1 MSILR
6 KIPKIEQVL
15 DNMSLESLKRLESL
29 MNSGNG
35 ATETYTLFGGEN
47 KLNYE
52 NKDLGVWYCNIELE
66 RNRSVE
72 TGFLI
77 WESETKALF
86 VSFDIT
92 QCLKEYEIDLT
103 NYTFVL
109 INEKLSIEEFRRV
122 LEDNINKEVVHIDTS
137 GNVEVGKNLIVD
149 GKVIL
154 NGKEDLVDT
163 SGNELI
169 SGGGS
174 GAINLDDYIN
184 GETLTLKSEELYGE
198 LITRVITNKEIFGYL
213 TFGEQ
218 TVFFTLYTFNG
229 TLMLQGMINLG
240 FEQLILLKCPVV
252 GTGLQIE
259 VSPYGIPLIDL
270 ANPIST
276 PRIVSYDNNTQSD
289 LAIGDG
295 LVIENGVLKAAVSN
309 KIWFDVASL
318 GDYYLTEEQYNT
330 LVSYSKQ
337 GLLAGINNGGFFI
350 PLQNISDIKSD
361 KPTLTFE
368 GWYLSIGLI
377 TITING
383 EDRKVN
389 FNTKS
394 VLISP
399 TTSPSSQ
406 VIPSITTSNTQ
417 QNLTIGDGLEIKDGA
432 LQEKV
437 LNVSVSMTAEQLS
450 LSINNSGIET
460 KYTEENKAIVFDFIK
475 AQCGIM
481 RLTVNTPIGNLCMT
495 LRPSLW
501 KDDTNHSY
509 DFEGNLYLET
519 DLSAIGAK
527 YFNQII
533 VRAICWDTDNS
544 VSFRPTIIP
553 IGDN

>member
-66 RNRSVE
+66 RNKSVE

-77 WESETKALF
+77 WESQTKALF
-86 VSFDIT
+86 ISYDIT

-103 NYTFVL
+103 TYTYVK

-122 LEDNINKEVVHIDTS
+122 LEDNINKEVVHIDTT
-137 GNVEVGKNLIVD
+137 GNVEIGKNLVVD

-163 SGNELI
+163 SGNVLI
-169 SGGGS
+169 GDGGGS

-218 TVFFTLYTFNG
+218 TIFFTLYAFNG
-229 TLMLQGMINLG
+229 VLMLQGMVNLG
-240 FEQLILLKCPVV
+240 FEQLILLKCPVF

-259 VSPYGIPLIDL
+259 VSPYGIPIIDL

-295 LVIENGVLKAAVSN
+295 LVVENGELKASGE
-309 KIWFDVASL
+309 K
-318 GDYYLTEEQYNT
+318 
-330 LVSYSKQ
+330 
-337 GLLAGINNGGFFI
+337 
-350 PLQNISDIKSD
+350 
-361 KPTLTFE
+361 TLTI
-368 GWYLSIGLI
+368 SITDILTDNSKI
-377 TITING
+377 Q
-383 EDRKVN
+383 E
-389 FNTKS
+389 
-394 VLISP
+394 LISKMAS
-399 TTSPSSQ
+399 TTEQSALILFDNQISYDTYKDYDTIKLDLSPLSSMGISGYYILKNQ
-406 VIPSITTSNTQ
+406 SHVNGFTPVYSLN
-417 QNLTIGDGLEIKDGA
+417 TIGTEYSGSN
-432 LQEKV
+432 
-437 LNVSVSMTAEQLS
+437 LNKLVVTNLF
-450 LSINNSGIET
+450 ITGNNE
-460 KYTEENKAIVFDFIK
+460 
-475 AQCGIM
+475 
-481 RLTVNTPIGNLCMT
+481 VNTPLNKFLLKIL
-495 LRPSLW
+495 
-501 KDDTNHSY
+501 
-509 DFEGNLYLET
+509 
-519 DLSAIGAK
+519 
-527 YFNQII
+527 
-533 VRAICWDTDNS
+533 
-544 VSFRPTIIP
+544 
-553 IGDN
+553 